1 MNLEAIEPIIEQI
14 IKDSLSARVYEYG
27 KNKNL
32 TNRVASGRLRN
43 SVKAKVQ
50 PNKQGFQIVQIT
62 FLGGKTMNQEGV
74 YAYWLAN
81 DRGPNR
87 GGSKFAN
94 IGAIK
99 QWIKDKK
106 SFKTRDFKT
115 GKFLPKNEK
124 NIEKAAFAIARS
136 IGRFGFKNRPENF
149 VEISIDKIMNNPK
162 IIEIIGNA
170 TIDDLLNQIEGI

>member
-1 MNLEAIEPIIEQI
+1 MDLEAIEPIIEQI
-14 IKDSLSARVYEYG
+14 IKDSLSAKVYQYG
-27 KNKNL
+27 KSKNL

-50 PNKQGFQIVQIT
+50 PNRQGIQIVQIT
-62 FLGGKTMNQEGV
+62 YLGGKTINQEGV

-87 GGSKFAN
+87 SGSKFAN

-99 QWIKDKK
+99 EWIKNKK
-106 SFKTRDFKT
+106 SFRTRDFKT
-115 GKFLPKNEK
+115 GKYLPKNEK
-124 NIEKAAFAIARS
+124 NIDKAAFAIARS
-136 IGRFGFKNRPENF
+136 IGKFGYKNRPQNF
-149 VEISIDKIMNNPK
+149 LEVSIDKIMKNPK

-170 TIDDLLNQIEGI
+170 TMDDLLNLIEGI